1 METAGPFANKK
12 SSITEKT
19 MDALELLFLFLSAVV
34 LYTYVGYGIILWTM
48 VKIKQYKKEQIFAGE
63 KSNHG

>member
-1 METAGPFANKK
+1 
-12 SSITEKT
+12 

-48 VKIKQYKKEQIFAGE
+48 VKIKQYKKATADL
-63 KSNHG
+63 H

>member
-1 METAGPFANKK
+1 
-12 SSITEKT
+12 